1 MRRGSLGAHSFKIEG
16 KRTMKIRLAL
26 SALLLGSLVSFGA
39 LADPL
44 PTTPPESVGLSSK
57 RLQAIGDTLK
67 ADIAKGTIPGAIL
80 LISRHGKIAYFEAMG
95 SLDPDKK
102 TPMTKDAIFRIYSM
116 TKPITTVAAMML
128 FEEGKLALGDP
139 VAKYIPA
146 FKDVKVGE
154 ERNEN
159 GKPAALDLVAPKRPM
174 TVQDLMRHT
183 SGLTYGFFGEGAVKK
198 AYQEA
203 NLGEGDPT
211 AAEFVDRLA
220 KLPLVYQP
228 GTTWDYS
235 QSTDVLGRVV
245 EVVTGKPLYQ
255 ALKDMLLDPLG
266 MTDTSFYVTD
276 PAKQSRLAEPFAN
289 DRTIGV
295 GAVVNDPRVAMK
307 YESGG
312 GGMVGTVTDYA
323 RFLQMLANGGTLD
336 GKRYLSPK
344 TIAYMTS
351 DHMGDVVRR
360 GPYDLLGPGYKFG
373 LGFGVR
379 SDAGVAP
386 VAGSP
391 GDYYWGGAGG
401 TYFWVDPKEKMFVVY
416 MMQSPSKRVQYRILL
431 RNMVYAAIVE

>member
-1 MRRGSLGAHSFKIEG
+1 MK
-16 KRTMKIRLAL
+16 KRLVL
-26 SALLLGSLVSFGA
+26 SVLLLGLLLPGAA

-44 PTTPPESVGLSSK
+44 PTTPESVGLSTE
-57 RLQAIGDTLK
+57 RLQRLTDALK
-67 ADIAKGTIPGAIL
+67 ADIAKAAIPGAVL
-80 LISRHGKIAYFEAMG
+80 LISRHGKIAYFESLG
-95 SLDPDKK
+95 NLDPEKK

-139 VAKYIPA
+139 LAKYIPA

-154 ERNEN
+154 EKKDAE
-159 GKPAALDLVAPKRPM
+159 GKVTLELVPAKRGI
-174 TVQDLMRHT
+174 TLQDLMRHS

-198 AYQEA
+198 AYRDA

-211 AAEFVDRLA
+211 TTEFVDRLA

-235 QSTDVLGRVV
+235 QSTDVLGRVI
-245 EVVTGKPLYQ
+245 EVVTGKPFYQ

-276 PAKQSRLAEPFAN
+276 PAKQSRIAEPFAN
-289 DRTIGV
+289 DRAIGA
-295 GAVVNDPRVAMK
+295 GAEVNDPRIAKK

-312 GGMVGTVTDYA
+312 GGMVSTATDYA
-323 RFLQMLANGGTLD
+323 RFLQMLSNGGTLD
-336 GKRYLSPK
+336 GRRYLSPK

-360 GPYDLLGPGYKFG
+360 GPYDLFGPGYKFG
-373 LGFGVR
+373 LGFAVR
-379 SDAGVAP
+379 TDTGLAP
-386 VAGSP
+386 YAGST
-391 GDYYWGGAGG
+391 GDFHWGGAGG
-401 TYFWVDPKEKMFVVY
+401 TAFWVDPKEKMFVVY
-416 MMQSPSKRVQYRILL
+416 MMQSPSKRAPYRILL
-431 RNMVYAAIVE
+431 RDMVYASIME

>member
-1 MRRGSLGAHSFKIEG
+1 
-16 KRTMKIRLAL
+16 MKFRLAL
-26 SALLLGSLVSFGA
+26 SALLLGLFVSVVA

-44 PTTPPESVGLSSK
+44 PTTLPESVGLSTV
-57 RLQAIGDTLK
+57 RLQRLIDALKTDIGK
-67 ADIAKGTIPGAIL
+67 AVIPGGVL
-80 LISRHGKIAYFEAMG
+80 LISRHGKIAYLESMG
-95 SLDPDKK
+95 DLDPEKK

-128 FEEGKLALGDP
+128 FEEGRLALGDP

-146 FKDVKVGE
+146 FKDAKVGE
-154 ERNEN
+154 EKKDAE
-159 GKPAALDLVAPKRPM
+159 GKVTLELVPAKRGI
-174 TVQDLMRHT
+174 TLQDLMRHS

-198 AYQEA
+198 LYRDA
-203 NLGEGDPT
+203 NLGEGDPST
-211 AAEFVDRLA
+211 SEFVERLA

-235 QSTDVLGRVV
+235 QSTDVLGRVI

-255 ALKDMLLDPLG
+255 ALKDVLLDPLG

-276 PAKQSRLAEPFAN
+276 PLKQPRIAEPFAN
-289 DRTIGV
+289 DRTIGA
-295 GAVVNDPRVAMK
+295 GAVVNDPRIAKK

-312 GGMVGTVTDYA
+312 GGMVSTAMDYA
-323 RFLQMLANGGTLD
+323 RFLQMLSNGGTLD

-373 LGFGVR
+373 LGFAVR
-379 SDAGVAP
+379 TEAGLAP
-386 VAGSP
+386 YAGST
-391 GDYYWGGAGG
+391 GDFHWGGAGG
-401 TYFWVDPKEKMFVVY
+401 TAFWVDPKEKMFVVY
-416 MMQSPSKRVQYRILL
+416 MMQSPSKRMQYRVLL
-431 RNMVYAAIVE
+431 RDMVYAALIE